1 MESIEQTGRTVDAA
15 VEAALTAL
23 GVSRDDVDVEVLA
36 EESRGLLGILG
47 TSEARVRVTLK
58 ATVAS
63 RALDTLKRILELMGV
78 EADAQITADE
88 PEAVSIEIT
97 GSQDL
102 GLLIG
107 KRGQTLAALQL
118 IVAMMANRDQPS
130 EKRKRIVLDAEGY
143 RARRERTVRA
153 MARSAAQRAKRS
165 GRSVTIESLTPR
177 ERRIV
182 HLALADEPGVSTRS
196 EGEDP
201 HRAIIVTPR
210 RARSGSRQ

>member
-63 RALDTLKRILELMGV
+63 RALDTLKRILKLMGV